1 MITGLS
7 RARAGLATAL
17 ANLPI
22 QGFLMNHPWHD
33 RRSPAW
39 AVVVVAAMGC
49 AAVQPRAMT
58 GAEAQEVGDTV
69 TALENATNSAVDR
82 LDCVGAFERIGDQQ
96 PMFVSGGRVVR
107 TRALFRDACEA
118 IVALRTGA
126 VFVTDTLSAH
136 VLSPDAA
143 YVVREGVYTVN
154 FKDGTSRRTYLVI
167 TSVWTRQN
175 SGWKMVHLHE
185 SSRALAP

>member
-1 MITGLS
+1 MSYT
-7 RARAGLATAL
+7 
-17 ANLPI
+17 
-22 QGFLMNHPWHD
+22 WHG
-33 RRSPAW
+33 RRSPVW
-39 AVVVVAAMGC
+39 AIVVVAALGC
-49 AAVQPRAMT
+49 AGVQPRVIT
-58 GAEAQEVGDTV
+58 GAEAQAVRDTV

-82 LDCVGAFERIGDQQ
+82 LDCTGAFERIGDQQ

-107 TRALFRDACEA
+107 TRALFRDACDA
-118 IVALRTGA
+118 IIALRTGA

-143 YVVREGVYTVN
+143 YVVREGIYTVS

-175 SGWKMVHLHE
+175 AGWKMVHLHE
-185 SSRALAP
+185 SSRALSP

>member
-1 MITGLS
+1 MTY
-7 RARAGLATAL
+7 A
-17 ANLPI
+17 
-22 QGFLMNHPWHD
+22 WHG

-39 AVVVVAAMGC
+39 AIVVVAAIGC
-49 AAVQPRAMT
+49 AAVQPRVIT
-58 GAEAQEVGDTV
+58 GAEAQAVRDTV

-82 LDCVGAFERIGDQQ
+82 LDCTGAFEQIGDQQ
-96 PMFVSGGRVVR
+96 PMFVSGGHVVR

-118 IVALRTGA
+118 IIALRIGA

-175 SGWKMVHLHE
+175 AAWKMVHLHE
-185 SSRALAP
+185 SSRALSP